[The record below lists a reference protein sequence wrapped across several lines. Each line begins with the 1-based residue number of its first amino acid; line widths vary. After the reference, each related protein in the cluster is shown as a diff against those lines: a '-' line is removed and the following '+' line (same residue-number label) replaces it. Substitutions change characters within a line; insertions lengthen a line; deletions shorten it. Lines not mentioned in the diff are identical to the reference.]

1 MRATYTYYAVGGKTG
16 ALVFSPR
23 GLIRLLLPSSKECTS
38 RWIRNNY
45 PGAKYSKDQAQ
56 ALMRQLQ
63 KYFQGNQASFDVN
76 FDLSECSPFQKL
88 IYRELIK
95 VPFGNTRSYKE
106 LAEAVGLR
114 GGARAVGTALKNNP
128 IPIIIPCHRIIKS
141 DGSLGGFN
149 SGVEWKKRL
158 LRLEGIKIGRGGGLR

>member
-1 MRATYTYYAVGGKTG
+1 
-16 ALVFSPR
+16 
-23 GLIRLLLPSSKECTS
+23 
-38 RWIRNNY
+38 
-45 PGAKYSKDQAQ
+45 
-56 ALMRQLQ
+56 MRQLQ